1 MPTGFFRK
9 EAESRFIVPEPRTK
23 KKMSAIRE
31 EVTNLA
37 ELAQRRDR
45 QGRSD
50 LYQNIV
56 DLMQRED
63 VAPSET
69 ELALMC
75 DILRRL
81 THDVDVAL
89 RQALAERLA
98 SQPDAPYELILL
110 LANDQIEI
118 AHPIL
123 IQHRALQDKDLLE
136 IVYHK
141 TRQHQL
147 SIASRRM
154 LSEPVSHAL
163 VSMGNEP
170 VVVALLNN
178 PTARINEQDFS
189 HLVSRS
195 EQTTVFQAPLI
206 SRSDLPATLAQK
218 MYSWASESLKQVI
231 VENFGLSPRT
241 VDKAF
246 KTVQQELTTKDLENA
261 THSSGVQTLI
271 DKLHDAGKLK
281 PSFLIRSLS
290 EGQVELFELGFAKLI
305 NLKADIMRKILYN
318 RGSDGLA
325 IACRAVA
332 IDRSVFLTI
341 FKLSREARQMTTKLS
356 DDEMAH
362 AFSFFQS
369 MDQRSALTTVHRWA
383 VEENRAP
390 IF

>member
-1 MPTGFFRK
+1 
-9 EAESRFIVPEPRTK
+9 
-23 KKMSAIRE
+23 MSAIRK
-31 EVTNLA
+31 EVIDLA

-45 QGRSD
+45 QSRTA

-56 DLMQRED
+56 DLMQSPD
-63 VAPSET
+63 TAPSET
-69 ELALMC
+69 EITLMC

-89 RQALAERLA
+89 RQALAEQLA
-98 SQPDAPYELILL
+98 GQPDAPYELILL

-154 LSEPVSHAL
+154 LSQTVSHAL

-178 PTARINEQDFS
+178 PTARINERDFA
-189 HLVSRS
+189 HLVVES
-195 EQTTVFQAPLI
+195 EAAPAYQGPLL
-206 SRSDLPATLAQK
+206 SRSDLPASLAHK
-218 MYSWASESLKQVI
+218 MYGWVSESLKDMI
-231 VENFGLSPRT
+231 IENFGLSPRT
-241 VDKAF
+241 VDKAM
-246 KTVQQELTTKDLENA
+246 KTVYRELEA
-261 THSSGVQTLI
+261 REEAESASPSHAQTLI
-271 DKLHDAGKLK
+271 DKLHASGQLK
-281 PSFLIRSLS
+281 SSFLIKSLS
-290 EGQVELFELGFAKLI
+290 QGEVELFELGFAKLI

-341 FKLSREARQMTTKLS
+341 FKLSREARQMTAKIS
-356 DDEMAH
+356 DSDMAH
-362 AFSFFQS
+362 AFSLFQS

-383 VEENRAP
+383 AEESRAP